1 MRHFFIVGVLV
12 VIVFILFYFG
22 LSAFGLMP
30 VEASAQ
36 SLIVDWMWNLDFIAM
51 SFLFALI
58 VVPLVYSLIVF
69 RRRKGETGDGEYIL
83 DNRKLE
89 MAWTIIPVIAVT
101 VFAYLGAYT
110 YGETRINYPN
120 ALVINV
126 TARQWAWSFDYP
138 QGFTSTEL
146 HLPVNQPVDLKMQ
159 SQDVIHSFWV
169 PEFRV
174 KQDVLPGRTTD
185 YRITPI
191 LLGNYK
197 VRCAELCGT
206 SHAYMEAPIVVQSQ
220 ADYDAWLQTQE
231 KAAQAAQAAGGPEEG
246 KALVAKYGCAGCH
259 SIDGSSGVGPTWQ
272 GLYQSQVKLS
282 NGQTVTADEAYLV
295 ESIVKPSAKIVNG
308 FPDGVMPQN
317 FGTLMTQAQ
326 INDIVSYIE
335 TLK

>member
-1 MRHFFIVGVLV
+1 MRHYAIVGVLV
-12 VIVFILFYFG
+12 LIVFGLFYFG
-22 LSAFGLMP
+22 LSALGLMP
-30 VEASAQ
+30 IEASAQ
-36 SLIVDWMWNLDFIAM
+36 SLVVDWMWNLDFIAM

-58 VVPLVYSLIVF
+58 IVPLVYSLIVF
-69 RRRKGETGDGEYIL
+69 RRRKGETGDGEHIE

-89 MAWTIIPVIAVT
+89 ITWTVVPLLAVT

-110 YGETRINYPN
+110 YGETRVTNPN

-126 TARQWAWSFDYP
+126 TAQQWAWSFDYP
-138 QGFTSTEL
+138 QGFTSNEL

-159 SQDVIHSFWV
+159 SNDVIHSFWV

-191 LLGNYK
+191 LIGNYK

-206 SHAYMEAPIVVQSQ
+206 SHAYMEAPVIVSTQ
-220 ADYDAWLQTQE
+220 ADYDAWVKTQAA
-231 KAAQAAQAAGGPEEG
+231 AAQAAQAAGGPANG
-246 KALVAKYGCAGCH
+246 KALVAKYGCGGCH

-282 NGQTVTADEAYLV
+282 DGRTVVADEAYLV
-295 ESIVKPSAKIVNG
+295 ESVVKPSAKIVAG

-317 FGTLMTQAQ
+317 FGTLMTPSQ